1 MDDAKAA
8 VADAY
13 GVFVGFTDDDDD
25 LNESQIAVNGGRSPG
40 GVEEEG
46 HSTGGGIRVAV

>member
-25 LNESQIAVNGGRSPG
+25 LDESRIAVNGGRSTA
-40 GVEEEG
+40 GVDEKL